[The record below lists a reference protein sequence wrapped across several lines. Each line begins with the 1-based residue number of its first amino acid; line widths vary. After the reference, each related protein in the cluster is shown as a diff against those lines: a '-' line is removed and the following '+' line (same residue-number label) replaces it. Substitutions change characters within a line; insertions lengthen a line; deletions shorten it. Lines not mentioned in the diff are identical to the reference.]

1 MDWLRLNLFPNVF
14 FFFFFFFFLLFFFN
28 IDKFTFMEE
37 EEEVY
42 LALVE
47 TGIVALDVLDQQ
59 RPVWAVRD
67 HDESRIDGVG
77 ARPQRQ

>member
-1 MDWLRLNLFPNVF
+1 
-14 FFFFFFFFLLFFFN
+14 
-28 IDKFTFMEE
+28 MEE